1 MEKIGSMK
9 DRVPYF
15 CFLDDEESIIYN
27 KNDTIQ
33 MTLKITYRNLDF
45 ESEDIQEY
53 IFEKLNHAVKSLDV
67 ENYFTLYFET
77 QRKKTTITEILREDI
92 PIPTHRIFTEQQE
105 KINNRYNCYV
115 TENYITINFSI
126 DRFHSIQKLMKKLKI
141 TRNNE
146 NLEKKMQQ
154 DFSKHINF
162 FKEKIHEFISQIDPV
177 ILDGEI
183 LKGEELQ
190 AFLLSQVT
198 GDFFKR
204 IKISDNNSLDE
215 YFSLSEFE
223 NRGRYSKIN
232 DEYIA
237 CIAFVSFPD
246 LIRTRILKELESLK
260 FPFRYVARF
269 AVEKQ
274 SRLQFR
280 FKNTREYHKI
290 STHSMGEY
298 ATKSFSGY
306 EDETSRD
313 LANEVQEAIKELR
326 KKQSIFGQM
335 TATVIV
341 KDKNY
346 SNLEDKIN
354 AVLKITRFNGFWC
367 KNDTYNMYSSYFG
380 AVAGNNGMNKRT
392 GLTPSTSLLC
402 MVSMSTPFLG
412 FQYNEHLKEHSLVN
426 GLTENNDLYH
436 FNLHVSDVGHTLIV
450 GPAGSGKSVLLGLIA
465 SQFMRYKNA
474 KIIFFDKNQS
484 SKVLCRC
491 SGGEFYN
498 IGNDDFSFQIM
509 ENVNI
514 EKYKNFVRE
523 WLLSIAELEKEELS
537 IDEKN
542 LITETLNHV
551 AQLPKNERTF
561 TSFESLLANNRLKR
575 IFDNY
580 INGSYKRYFNRN
592 REVAGSNF
600 IVYEMDAILKDKK
613 LVNFILNYLFFNI
626 EQQVLTGEPTL
637 IIVDEAWTAL
647 NNEFMK
653 KQLEEWLRELR
664 KKNASVIFA
673 TQSLSEVNSSSIA
686 PVIMENCKTKV
697 MLPNEG
703 AERNRELYRYM
714 GLSDEEIEKVR
725 NALPKR
731 EYFIKNDIGSALV
744 TFDLGK
750 ETIDYIGASRIEDI
764 NTIDEICSKE
774 KDLRKI
780 NEMWLD
786 YKSK

>member
-1 MEKIGSMK
+1 MEKTGRMK

-15 CFLDDEESIIYN
+15 CFLDDKESIVYN

-45 ESEDIQEY
+45 ESEDIQQY
-53 IFEKLNHAVKSLDV
+53 IFEKMNNAVKNLDY

-77 QRKKTTITEILREDI
+77 QRKRTTITEILREDI
-92 PIPTHRIFTEQQE
+92 TSPTQRIFTEQQE

-115 TENYITINFSI
+115 TDNYITINFSI
-126 DRFHSIQKLMKKLKI
+126 DRFHTIQKLMKKIRI
-141 TRNNE
+141 TGKNE
-146 NLEKKMQQ
+146 DMEKRMQQ

-162 FKEKIHEFISQIDPV
+162 FNEKVHEFISQIDPV

-190 AFLLSQVT
+190 AFLLAQVT
-198 GDFFKR
+198 GDFHKR
-204 IKISDNNSLDE
+204 IRINNNNSLDE

-223 NRGRYSKIN
+223 NNGKYSKIN
-232 DEYIA
+232 GEYVA
-237 CIAFVSFPD
+237 CIAFASFPD
-246 LIRTRILKELESLK
+246 MIRMRILKELESLK
-260 FPFRYVARF
+260 FPFRYVVKF
-269 AVEKQ
+269 GIEKQ
-274 SRLQFR
+274 SKLQFR

-298 ATKSFSGY
+298 AAKSFSEY
-306 EDETSRD
+306 EDEASRD

-326 KKQSIFGQM
+326 KKQSIFGQL
-335 TATVIV
+335 TATLIV

-346 SNLEDKIN
+346 SNLQDKIN
-354 AVLKITRFNGFWC
+354 AVLKITRFYGFWC

-380 AVAGNNGMNKRT
+380 AMAGNNGANKRT

-402 MVSMSTPFLG
+402 MVSLSTPFLG
-412 FQYNEHLKEHSLVN
+412 FQYNEHLKEHSLIN

-450 GPAGSGKSVLLGLIA
+450 GPTGSGKSVLLGLIV

-484 SKVLCRC
+484 SKVLCKC

-514 EKYKNFVRE
+514 EKYRNFVRE
-523 WLLSIAELEKEELS
+523 WLLSIADLEKEELT

-542 LITETLNHV
+542 LITETLKHV
-551 AQLPKNERTF
+551 AELPKEERTF
-561 TSFESLLANNRLKR
+561 TSFESLLPNRKLKNLYN
-575 IFDNY
+575 NY

-592 REVAGSNF
+592 RDITRNNF
-600 IVYEMDAILKDKK
+600 VVYEMDAILKDKK
-613 LVNFILNYLFFNI
+613 LVNFILNYLFFDI

-686 PVIMENCKTKV
+686 PVIIENCKTKV
-697 MLPNEG
+697 MLTNEG
-703 AERNRELYRYM
+703 AERNRELYYYM
-714 GLSDEEIEKVR
+714 GLNDEEIEKVR

-750 ETIDYIGASRIEDI
+750 ETLDYIGASRIEDI
-764 NTIDEICSKE
+764 NTIDGICSKE